1 MRIAYLYDCVY
12 PYQIGGV
19 ERRVWELSKRLS
31 ERGHEI
37 HLFGMQFWDGKP
49 VREQNGVIL
58 HGVCPAQSLYSG
70 SRRGVMPAVFYAF
83 HIFAPIILEKFDLID
98 AQQFPY
104 LHCFPAKVSS
114 VIRKTPLVITWHEVW
129 GEYWYRYLGR
139 WGFFGKS
146 IEWAVSRLSRNI
158 IAVSPSTAR
167 DLLSLGLGNGI
178 TVIPNGIDC
187 RHIGTIP
194 PSPLASDIIFA
205 GRFIPEKNVDLVIA
219 AVDILRRE
227 IPDIRAVIVGDGP
240 EKDALKKMVRDRGLE
255 KHVTFT
261 GFLANPDS
269 VIALMKASKV
279 FVFPSIR
286 EGFGMA
292 ALEAMAC
299 GLPVVTVN
307 HPGNAT
313 TDLVTPQTGII
324 TSLSPE
330 RLAGSVRTCLQDHG
344 RFRDACRTKAKDY
357 DWESVVD
364 RAIGY
369 YASVMR

>member
-1 MRIAYLYDCVY
+1 VRIAYLYDCVY
-12 PYQIGGV
+12 PYQIGGI

-31 ERGHEI
+31 ERGHEV
-37 HLFGMQFWDGKP
+37 HLFGMQFWDEKS
-49 VREQNGVIL
+49 VLEKDGVFL
-58 HGVCPAQSLYSG
+58 HGVCPARVLYSG
-70 SRRGVMPAVFYAF
+70 GRRKVAPAVSYACRL
-83 HIFAPIILEKFDLID
+83 FAPLLFEKFDLID
-98 AQQFPY
+98 AQAFPY

-139 WGFFGKS
+139 WGFIGRS
-146 IEWAVSRLSRNI
+146 IEWGVSRLSRNI

-194 PSPLASDIIFA
+194 PASLVSDIIFA
-205 GRFIPEKNVDLVIA
+205 GRFIPEKNVDMVIA

-240 EKDALKKMVRDRGLE
+240 QKDSLHTKVHDRGLE

-261 GFLANPDS
+261 GFLDNPDS
-269 VIALMKASKV
+269 VISLMKASKV
-279 FVFPSIR
+279 FVFPSVR

-299 GLPVVTVN
+299 GLPVVTVD

-313 TDLVTPQTGII
+313 TDLVTPETGII

-330 RLAGSVRTCLQDHG
+330 SLADAVRTCLQDHG
-344 RFRDACRTKAKDY
+344 RFRDACRAKAGGS

-364 RAIGY
+364 QAERY
-369 YASVMR
+369 YASVMG